1 MGHLSG
7 WDRQGGV
14 PCLRRASFAEVA
26 TKAESGYAQA
36 GRHFAVLT
44 YFVYAPRV
52 KMAVALLD
60 DFFEHSRW
68 LLISALLRT
77 FLSYLNEIFNRP
89 NDWIR

>member
-1 MGHLSG
+1 MNLGNVEKI
-7 WDRQGGV
+7 RQ
-14 PCLRRASFAEVA
+14 RRS
-26 TKAESGYAQA
+26 
-36 GRHFAVLT
+36 RHFTVLT

-68 LLISALLRT
+68 LLILALLWT

-89 NDWIR
+89 IIIRESDEPSVIRP